1 MSHPT
6 FDGDFEKILEQLEKE
21 EVFTKKESRSLES
34 YNSQPLMSHIKWA
47 NIKEWIKEKIK
58 NLDVY

>member
-1 MSHPT
+1 MNT
-6 FDGDFEKILEQLEKE
+6 EVVID
-21 EVFTKKESRSLES
+21 VFTKKESRSLES
-34 YNSQPLMSHIKWA
+34 YDSQPLMSHIKWA